1 MGRENRSAL
10 ACSSSLGSVS
20 PDAPAHVPPHHRQ
33 HHQGG
38 DHHRHQTTAGPQ
50 QDEEDEGDHWHRP
63 DDPDGGGKED
73 IRPSAG
79 AGEGGG
85 QRPSRVPASSPARTR
100 PGRAGRSA
108 RKTGYPRQLD
118 QRSQDRGRAGKDEG
132 LAHSQGGQLPHHQ
145 PEGQGKEGPQQTVRA
160 DSTGCHRGCCRR

>member
-1 MGRENRSAL
+1 MKETTGTARMTR
-10 ACSSSLGSVS
+10 
-20 PDAPAHVPPHHRQ
+20 
-33 HHQGG
+33 
-38 DHHRHQTTAGPQ
+38 TAG
-50 QDEEDEGDHWHRP
+50 ER
-63 DDPDGGGKED
+63 ED

-85 QRPSRVPASSPARTR
+85 QRPQQS
-100 PGRAGRSA
+100 AGQQSGQDPDQGEQGGLPE
-108 RKTGYPRQLD
+108 TGHPRQLD
-118 QRSQDRGRAGKDEG
+118 QRSQDRGRAGEDEG